1 MIPRHIPEPN
11 PNLYTEEEVSKL
23 VHDFYAKA
31 RKDPSLG
38 PIFEAHVIDWD
49 AHFVQMTN
57 FWSAQLRGT
66 SRFRGAPMPKH
77 IALPELNA
85 ALFNRW
91 LQLFRETTLELS
103 NPTLKQHA
111 DAVAAF
117 IAERLWMGYQMSHF
131 PQRQPVALNADNA

>member
-1 MIPRHIPEPN
+1 MIPRQIFEPN
-11 PNLYTEEEVSKL
+11 PDLYTEEDVSKL

-38 PIFEAHVIDWD
+38 PIFEEHVIDWD
-49 AHFVQMTN
+49 THFVQMTN

-77 IALPELNA
+77 IALPELDA
-85 ALFNRW
+85 SLFKRW
-91 LQLFRETTLELS
+91 LQLFRETTLELG
-103 NPTLKQHA
+103 NPVLKQHA
-111 DAVAAF
+111 DTVAGF

-131 PQRQPVALNADNA
+131 PHQQPAELSTETA